1 MTYRT
6 RCHWWHLSASRWRS
20 CSLSADG
27 SRACRKIDRTRV
39 TLSSLP
45 LFRGETRRLPN
56 SLCHPG
62 HVAPPVTKELRQF
75 DQSARTCLS
84 QAEFP
89 RDLGN
94 SRITTI
100 SRVAGQT
107 KAMTPE
113 QLESY
118 VLLENAKLD
127 RSGGE
132 TAIRCGHD
140 SRARPENAV
149 VEESLEVER
158 HRRFRVGR
166 RADYCAKRGLA
177 RPSEKAVT
185 RPTHRRLRPKRFRWM

>member
-6 RCHWWHLSASRWRS
+6 RCHWWHLSESRWRS

-27 SRACRKIDRTRV
+27 SRACRKIDSTRV

-62 HVAPPVTKELRQF
+62 HVAQPVTKELRQF

-94 SRITTI
+94 SLITTI
-100 SRVAGQT
+100 SRVARQT

-113 QLESY
+113 QLERY

-127 RSGGE
+127 RLDEKLRSATVMIHALGQKTPWLKNLLKSKG
-132 TAIRCGHD
+132 IGD
-140 SRARPENAV
+140 SALIVAQII
-149 VEESLEVER
+149 
-158 HRRFRVGR
+158 
-166 RADYCAKRGLA
+166 AQ
-177 RPSEKAVT
+177 SEGW
-185 RPTHRRLRPKRFRWM
+185 H